1 MIRWSVL
8 AAAAVLSALALAASA
23 TAGRP
28 RGLPPPPATTHPDG
42 APRVPGGIGLA
53 VLLDPASPHF
63 GDRVTA
69 SVEILVD
76 PRQVDPDSVR
86 LVTDFA
92 PYRAA
97 APPRAS
103 RREAHGLVTIRHRF
117 LLLCLRDPCRPPV
130 GGVRTFRFSPARL
143 SFRRV
148 NGSSGVFTRRWY
160 PLTVASRL
168 SRDLALRGDWQARV
182 FPLPAV
188 GYRFDPAGLSAALFT
203 AAALLAVAGAML
215 IGRAYGPL
223 VRAELRR
230 RGLARLRATER
241 EVALLRDAVARGD
254 ATGQRR
260 ALDGL
265 AVALGENGGHDLA
278 LGARR
283 LAWSRSDPS
292 AQDSLALAEDVE
304 RRYLRAAR

>member
-1 MIRWSVL
+1 
-8 AAAAVLSALALAASA
+8 
-23 TAGRP
+23 
-28 RGLPPPPATTHPDG
+28 
-42 APRVPGGIGLA
+42 
-53 VLLDPASPHF
+53 
-63 GDRVTA
+63 VTA
-69 SVEILVD
+69 SIEILVD

-86 LVTDFA
+86 LVADFA

-97 APPRAS
+97 APPRVS

-117 LLLCLRDPCRPPV
+117 LLLCLRAPCRPPV
-130 GGVRTFRFSPARL
+130 GGVRTFRFAATRL
-143 SFRRV
+143 TFRRV
-148 NGSSGVFTRRWY
+148 DGSSGEFTRRWY

-188 GYRFDPAGLSAALFT
+188 EYRFDPGSLSAALF
-203 AAALLAVAGAML
+203 AAAVLLAVAGAAL
-215 IGRAYGPL
+215 VARAYGPL

-230 RGLARLRATER
+230 RGLARLRETER
-241 EVALLRDAVARGD
+241 EIALLRDAIARGD
-254 ATGQRR
+254 AVGQRR

-265 AVALGENGGHDLA
+265 ALALGENGGHDLA

-292 AQDSLALAEDVE
+292 AQDSLALADEVE
-304 RRYLRAAR
+304 SRYLRAAR

>member
-1 MIRWSVL
+1 MIRRTLL
-8 AAAAVLSALALAASA
+8 AAAAVLSALVLAAPA

-28 RGLPPPPATTHPDG
+28 RGLPPPPATTYPD
-42 APRVPGGIGLA
+42 AALRVPGGIGLA

-76 PRQVDPDSVR
+76 PRQVDPASVR
-86 LVTDFA
+86 LVTDFE
-92 PYRAA
+92 PYRPA

-103 RREAHGLVTIRHRF
+103 RREANGLVTIRHRF
-117 LLLCLRDPCRPPV
+117 LLLCLRNPCRPPV
-130 GGVRTFRFSPARL
+130 GGVRTFRFTPARAT
-143 SFRRV
+143 FRRLD
-148 NGSSGVFTRRWY
+148 GSSGEFTRRWY

-168 SRDLALRGDWQARV
+168 SRDLALRGDWQARL

-188 GYRFDPAGLSAALFT
+188 RYRFDPGGLSAALF
-203 AAALLAVAGAML
+203 AAAILLAVAGAAL
-215 IGRAYGPL
+215 VARAYGPL

-241 EVALLRDAVARGD
+241 ELALLRDAVARGD
-254 ATGQRR
+254 AAGQRR

-265 AVALGENGGHDLA
+265 AVALGENGGNDLA

-283 LAWSRSDPS
+283 LAWSRPEPR
-292 AQDSLALAEDVE
+292 AEESLALADEVE
-304 RRYLRAAR
+304 SRYLRAAR